1 MSADNGL
8 LVKKNSEGSFDVYYL
23 VADNQFYENTLKDL
37 ETLIRWIQEQQE
49 NFILEYGTRF
59 AGF

>member
-8 LVKKNSEGSFDVYYL
+8 LVKKNQEGKFDVYYL
-23 VADNQFYENTLKDL
+23 AADNQFYEKTFEDL

>member
-23 VADNQFYENTLKDL
+23 VADNQFYENTFKDKRTWRGGG
-37 ETLIRWIQEQQE
+37 ESNR
-49 NFILEYGTRF
+49 GS
-59 AGF
+59 